1 MRAEPRRGVPGADV
15 VDGDVG
21 EAERRQHQPLP
32 EVAAAGEAPALFPL
46 HVDSRWPS
54 CSFLLAGVGGS
65 RRAAEM
71 EGGGAVR
78 RVRVFRARRQAGP
91 QIGLCCDLFI
101 SLTFSTSW
109 SWASTNGH
117 VAQLANWAI
126 CIGRDF

>member
-1 MRAEPRRGVPGADV
+1 
-15 VDGDVG
+15 
-21 EAERRQHQPLP
+21 
-32 EVAAAGEAPALFPL
+32 VAAAGEAPALFPL